1 MPASVYVL
9 APNSLIA
16 DAFFS
21 ASGTT
26 NIVTALSDNTASTS
40 VRKSDTSNT
49 AYLSLGL
56 TSSTIGANEIVWRV
70 RTELSMYQGAQGNTS
85 IGVFIPY
92 TSSSGEARK
101 GGATL
106 QTTTGTVGSGSVLTS
121 VVTPYL
127 IPRALIPLDAW
138 FATEQGFVDP
148 LEIYLTDQ
156 SASGGTPIHRATFG
170 KISASLETTLRPTAS
185 VTGIDSDSASPFVV
199 TTTTRPT
206 LTFTYAQTDS
216 IAAGTYQVAVFTAPQ
231 TDPNVSGSLVYR
243 SDIQYVPGG
252 STFSQVIGTDLTN
265 GASYWAYARA
275 GMTLGNGYVNS
286 LWGSGT
292 PSSQLAFS
300 VSLTPPVSPSVT
312 TSWNSASQFATLTAQ
327 GASYGAGTQ
336 TFRIQRQEDTGD
348 WVTVRNGG
356 ALTPSAS
363 FAASV
368 IDYETSRGA
377 RGTNKIVRYRAISD
391 GLAGGSTLASN
402 PSTTVPV
409 AVVTD
414 GQNWFKNLT
423 DPTLNRGSWIVRDD
437 VDFDVEESVE
447 VVRPLGRS
455 DAVIIS
461 GAIGGDDGTLD
472 LVITSVA
479 QWTAARNLFI
489 AQNVLLWQDPFGEQ
503 KYIRPIRRSWTKTGG
518 VTTPRWNMK
527 VDYIEV
533 ASP

>member
-9 APNSLIA
+9 APDSMRYMYNFA
-16 DAFFS
+16 

-26 NIVTALSDNTASTS
+26 SIVTALSDNTASTS
-40 VRKSDTSNT
+40 VRKSDISGE
-49 AYLSLGL
+49 AFVALRL
-56 TSSTIGANEIVWRV
+56 TSSTIGANEIVWRM
-70 RTELSMYQGAQGNTS
+70 RAESIMYQGEQGNTQIAMS
-85 IGVFIPY
+85 TSYMIGG
-92 TSSSGEARK
+92 SSASYFVSSPM
-101 GGATL
+101 L
-106 QTTTGTVGSGSVLTS
+106 QQTGTVGSGSVLTS
-121 VVTPYL
+121 VITPYV
-127 IPRALIPLDAW
+127 IPRAVIPREGW
-138 FATEQGFVDP
+138 RTEQDFVTH
-148 LEIYLTDQ
+148 LEIDLTDT

-216 IAAGTYQVAVFTAPQ
+216 IAAGTYEVAVFTAPQ
-231 TDPNVSGSLVYR
+231 TNPYLSGSLVYR
-243 SDIQYVPGG
+243 SGIKYVPGG
-252 STFSQVIGTDLTN
+252 SAFSQVIDTDLTN

-275 GMTLGNGYVNS
+275 GMTLGNGYVDS

-300 VSLTPPVSPSVT
+300 VSLTAPVSPSVT
-312 TSWNSASQFATLTAQ
+312 TSWNSASQFATITAQ

-368 IDYETSRGA
+368 IDYETPRGA
-377 RGTNKIVRYRAISD
+377 KGTNKTVRYRAISD